1 MTPWLAGAATA
12 LWLGLL
18 TAISP
23 CPLATNIAAI
33 SYLGRQTG
41 GARVALLRSLSYV
54 VGRCLA
60 YAVVAG
66 LIVAGILAI
75 PGTSHFLERFMNRL
89 LGPVLVLVGAVL
101 LDLLPLPFATT
112 AGSDSLRAKLA
123 ASGYSGSLALGGL
136 FALSFCPVS
145 GALYFGSLIPLAL
158 QHSSPFAMPIIFGVG
173 SGVPVLLLGTL
184 MAVGSHELGAVLHR
198 VEQVQGWVKLGTGL
212 VFVAVGIILTVQ
224 FVFLA

>member
-1 MTPWLAGAATA
+1 VSSWLAGAATA
-12 LWLGLL
+12 LWLGLV

-41 GARVALLRSLSYV
+41 GARAALLRSASYV
-54 VGRCLA
+54 AGRSLV
-60 YAVVAG
+60 YAVVAA
-66 LIVAGILAI
+66 LIVAGLLAI

-101 LDLLPLPFATT
+101 LDLLPMPLTTT
-112 AGSDSLRAKLA
+112 AGSDRLRAKLA
-123 ASGYSGSLALGGL
+123 ASGYAGSLALGGL

-158 QHSSPFAMPIIFGVG
+158 QHSSPFGMPVMFGVG
-173 SGVPVLLLGTL
+173 TGAPVLVIGTL
-184 MAVGSHELGAVLHR
+184 IAVGSEKLGTVLKK
-198 VEQVQGWVKLGTGL
+198 VEKVQRWVKLVTGL
-212 VFVAVGIILTVQ
+212 VFVGVGIYLTVR

>member
-1 MTPWLAGAATA
+1 MTFWLAGAATA

-41 GARVALLRSLSYV
+41 GARTALLCSASYV
-54 VGRCLA
+54 VGRSLA
-60 YAVVAG
+60 YAVVG
-66 LIVAGILAI
+66 VLIVAGILAI

-101 LDLLPLPFATT
+101 LDLLPLPLATT
-112 AGSDSLRAKLA
+112 AGSDSLRARLA
-123 ASGYSGSLALGGL
+123 SAGYAGSLALGGL

-158 QHSSPFAMPIIFGVG
+158 QHGSPVGMPIIFGVG
-173 SGVPVLLLGTL
+173 TGAPVLLLGTL
-184 MAVGSHELGAVLHR
+184 MAVGSHKLGAVLHR
-198 VEQVQGWVKLGTGL
+198 VEQAQRWVKLGTGL
-212 VFVAVGIILTVQ
+212 VFVGVGIYLTVR
-224 FVFLA
+224 FVFLG